1 MVGRGLQGGSR
12 RTGAVAIGLVVA
24 ALVTPVLS
32 EAPGRARTPRPTQPQ
47 PPVCFECFWEHQD
60 PALRHDLLRYYES
73 YRPEDPL
80 VEAERRLVL
89 ARLRGVA
96 ASAEETFRGFASLL
110 PRERDPLR
118 RLLVVETLAFAAGGA
133 GRKPARYFA
142 KAAKAA
148 DQCGQTSKARIY
160 RSLAEGRFEPRFGS
174 TLIWRRPRVPLD
186 TEAYVLGASAVH
198 VRPGWRVGVQAD
210 RTVRDWLSNQLW
222 FAFPRRP
229 LGRDDLL
236 AWHEGARV
244 RDLLGFV
251 DVVTVPL
258 MGALAARQGG
268 RWLAADEA
276 GTFRFEVLDD
286 KVQYPTTRVS
296 GELALL
302 MDTHGI
308 SALVAPAMD
317 AKVDLVV
324 GCADTAGKVEAAYHL
339 AQRGVHVYFPCDRFV
354 GDLVGH
360 DAGGT
365 LIGSAPIRPEPGG
378 AVIGDRPIRFRLD
391 ETVVVE
397 DANLPGELQ
406 YYDGPA
412 RYFARLR
419 EFVPAR
425 IERVRVEGGGQ
436 SDRVVRR
443 AEEVGAAAIAV
454 RVWTEEDY
462 RPVRQWLAASAV
474 RRAVLFH
481 SAPYTP
487 GYRLF
492 EEFPRQTTFGDT
504 RPLFLGPQGA
514 ASSPTGS

>member
-1 MVGRGLQGGSR
+1 MRRSLQVGPRWPRG
-12 RTGAVAIGLVVA
+12 VAIGLFVA
-24 ALVTPVLS
+24 ALGTPVLWG
-32 EAPGRARTPRPTQPQ
+32 AARRPRGPQ
-47 PPVCFECFWEHQD
+47 PAVPQLPVCFQCFWEHQD
-60 PALRHDLLRYYES
+60 PALREDLLRYYDS
-73 YRPEDPL
+73 FRPKDPL
-80 VEAERRLVL
+80 VEAERRLLL
-89 ARLRGVA
+89 ARLRGPDSA
-96 ASAEETFRGFASLL
+96 ADKEMFRVFASLL
-110 PRERDPLR
+110 RRERDPLR
-118 RLLVVETLAFAAGGA
+118 RLLAIETLAFTAAGA
-133 GRKPARYFA
+133 GREPARYFA

-148 DQCGQTSKARIY
+148 DRCGRASKARIY
-160 RSLAEGRFEPRFGS
+160 RALAEGRFEPRFGA
-174 TLIWRRPRVPLD
+174 TRIWRRPRVPVE
-186 TEAYVLGASAVH
+186 TEAYVLGASAIR

-229 LGRDDLL
+229 LGRNDLL

-258 MGALAARQGG
+258 TGALAARQGE

-276 GTFRFEVLDD
+276 GAFRFEVLDD
-286 KVQYPTTRVS
+286 KVQYPTTRAA
-296 GELALL
+296 GGLALL
-302 MDTHGI
+302 VDTHGI

-324 GCADTAGKVEAAYHL
+324 GCADGTGKVEAAYHL
-339 AQRGVHVYFPCDRFV
+339 ARRGVHVYFPCDRFV

-360 DAGGT
+360 DAEGT
-365 LIGSAPIRPEPGG
+365 LIGSAPIRPDPGG

-397 DANLPGELQ
+397 DASLSGELQ
-406 YYDGPA
+406 YYDAPA

-419 EFVPAR
+419 ELVPAR
-425 IERVRVEGGGQ
+425 IERVRVEGSGE
-436 SDRVVRR
+436 SERVVRR
-443 AEEVGAAAIAV
+443 AEEIGATAIAV

-462 RPVRQWLAASAV
+462 RPVRDWLGRSAE

-504 RPLFLGPQGA
+504 RPLFLGPDGA
-514 ASSPTGS
+514 ASSPPGC